1 MSQKNAPFRSCI
13 SNIKITFIEN
23 PEDIDIVMPMHS
35 MLEYIHNYSMTS
47 GRLWDYYRNKID
59 EVDVNN
65 NTSDGKSLEHK
76 TK

>member
-1 MSQKNAPFRSCI
+1 MHHLGLAYQILRSHL
-13 SNIKITFIEN
+13 FIEN

-59 EVDVNN
+59 EADVSNSN
-65 NTSDGKSLEHK
+65 SDGKSFEHK
-76 TK
+76 KK